1 MSRKPAASKPAPA
14 VRTANVQKAGVAG
27 HFYPADPGVLTAGVD
42 AALAA
47 ANPPRLEAKAVI
59 APHAGHVFS
68 GHIAAQAY
76 KLLERRRDEIKR
88 VILLGP
94 THRMG
99 IRGMALSPADAWQTP
114 LGEVAVDK
122 AAYDTAAACEGV
134 SVMDQPFEG
143 EHSLEVHLPFLQ
155 RALPG
160 AAVLPVLVGN
170 APAHEVSAVL
180 KALWGGPE
188 TAIIV
193 SSDLS
198 HFHDHATATAKD
210 AETAAGIERLNPAV
224 LEGHRACGHFPIAGL
239 VDQAQKR
246 DLRVTALDVRNSGDT
261 RPEVGRDRV
270 VGYGSFA
277 FEYARSARLADPER
291 RLLFDLARQVVRQ
304 AAANGGQ
311 APNLNINGALAR
323 PLLAQRATFVTLNI
337 DGRLRGCRGSIIPHR
352 SLVHDV
358 ADNAFKSGFG
368 DPRFPPI
375 TAAELEALTFHVSI
389 LSTPRRIHAASEA
402 ELLASLHP
410 DVDGLIIREGQQQA
424 LFLPHVWGQLPDPRQ
439 FLAHLHAKAGLP
451 QGHWSDTFQAFRF
464 TTESFGEE
472 DFQG

>member
-1 MSRKPAASKPAPA
+1 MSDSSLQTTPLQ
-14 VRTANVQKAGVAG
+14 TAGVAG
-27 HFYPADPGVLTAGVD
+27 HFYPADPGVLAAEVD
-42 AALAA
+42 AALARA
-47 ANPPRLEAKAVI
+47 RPPELAAKAVI

-68 GHIAAQAY
+68 GDVAAPAY
-76 KLLERRRDEIKR
+76 ALLARRKDEIRR

-99 IRGMALSPADAWQTP
+99 IRGMALSPAQAWETP
-114 LGEVAVDK
+114 LGAVPVDRAAFETMAALPGVAVM
-122 AAYDTAAACEGV
+122 AE
-134 SVMDQPFEG
+134 PFVG

-160 AAVLPVLVGN
+160 AAVLPVLVGQ
-170 APAHEVSAVL
+170 APTHEVSAAL
-180 KALWGGPE
+180 EALWGGPE

-210 AETAAGIERLNPAV
+210 AETAAGIERLNPGV

-239 VDQAQKR
+239 IDQAQKR

-261 RPEVGRDRV
+261 RPEMGRDRV

-277 FEYARSARLADPER
+277 FEYAHAARLADPDR
-291 RLLFDLARQVVRQ
+291 KLLFDLARQVVRQ
-304 AAANGGQ
+304 AAANGGA
-311 APNLNINGALAR
+311 APNININGALAR

-337 DGRLRGCRGSIIPHR
+337 EGRLRGCRGSILPHR
-352 SLVHDV
+352 PLLHDV
-358 ADNAFKSGFG
+358 ADNAHKSGFG

-375 TAAELEALTFHVSI
+375 TQAELEALTFHVSI
-389 LSTPRRIHAASEA
+389 LSTPRRIRASSEA
-402 ELLASLHP
+402 ELLGALNP
-410 DVDGLIIREGQQQA
+410 DAEGLIIRDGDRQA
-424 LFLPHVWGQLPDPRQ
+424 LFLPSVWEQLPDPAQ
-439 FLAHLHAKAGLP
+439 FLAHLRAKAGLASN
-451 QGHWSDTFQAFRF
+451 HWSDTFQAFRF

-472 DFQG
+472 DI

>member
-1 MSRKPAASKPAPA
+1 M
-14 VRTANVQKAGVAG
+14 GVAG
-27 HFYPADPGVLTAGVD
+27 HFYPADP

-47 ANPPRLEAKAVI
+47 EVDACLASAHPPAIPAKAVI

-68 GHIAAQAY
+68 GRVAASAY
-76 KLLERRRDEIKR
+76 NLLARRKDQIRRI
-88 VILLGP
+88 ILLGP

-99 IRGMALSPADAWQTP
+99 IQGMALAPADAWETP
-114 LGEVAVDK
+114 LGAVPVDK
-122 AAYDTAAACEGV
+122 AAYETAAACAGV
-134 SVMDQPFEG
+134 TVMAQPFVG

-170 APAHEVSAVL
+170 APAHQVSAL
-180 KALWGGPE
+180 LDALWGGPE
-188 TAIIV
+188 TAIII

-198 HFHDHATATAKD
+198 HFHDHATAAAKD
-210 AETAAGIERLNPAV
+210 AETAAGIERLDASV
-224 LEGHRACGHFPIAGL
+224 LEGHRACGFFPIAGL
-239 VDQAQKR
+239 LDQARRR

-261 RPEVGRDRV
+261 RPEMGRDRV

-277 FEYARSARLADPER
+277 FEYAASARLPDEER

-311 APNLNINGALAR
+311 APNLNIDGRLA
-323 PLLAQRATFVTLNI
+323 PTLTAQRATFVTLNI
-337 DGRLRGCRGSIIPHR
+337 DGRLRGCRGSIVPHR
-352 SLVHDV
+352 SLLLDV

-375 TAAELEALTFHVSI
+375 TAAELDQLTFHVSI
-389 LSTPRRIHAASEA
+389 LSTPRRIAAASEA
-402 ELLASLHP
+402 QLLAALNP
-410 DVDGLIIREGQQQA
+410 DVDGLIIREGQHQA
-424 LFLPHVWGQLPDPRQ
+424 LFLPSVWSQLPDPAQ
-439 FLAHLHAKAGLP
+439 FLAHLRAKAGLP
-451 QGHWSDTFQAFRF
+451 QGHWSDSFHAFRF

-472 DFQG
+472 DF